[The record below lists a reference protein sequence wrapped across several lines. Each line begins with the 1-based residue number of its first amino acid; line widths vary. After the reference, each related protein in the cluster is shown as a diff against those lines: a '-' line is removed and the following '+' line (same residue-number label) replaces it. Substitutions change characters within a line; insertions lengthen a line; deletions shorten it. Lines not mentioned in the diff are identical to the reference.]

1 LRLLLGWIIGT
12 SKYEGPSNYRT
23 EVLEG
28 AKDQLVRS
36 EVVMGY
42 TVLDE
47 LLTDIICDYYFP
59 PKKGQVSSYPT
70 LWKTK
75 PFKVLFIT

>member
-12 SKYEGPSNYRT
+12 SKYEGPSDYRT

-59 PKKGQVSSYPT
+59 PKKGQVSYPT